1 MPVSKQPF
9 KSYGLGMV
17 NPYAA
22 PEVDVDVEA
31 ETTERPSNAF
41 LIGFRNGKLWSLI
54 VLVLVVP
61 AFYIEFAIPFTR
73 RETSDL
79 PADGMSW
86 ATTAWLW
93 FAACG
98 TGLTFITLPWAITA
112 GFVKWASER
121 RGSDTT
127 R

>member
-1 MPVSKQPF
+1 
-9 KSYGLGMV
+9 MV

-22 PEVDVDVEA
+22 PEADVDVET

-41 LIGFRNGKLWSLI
+41 LIEFRNGTLWSLI

-61 AFYIEFAIPFTR
+61 AFYIKCAIPFTR

-112 GFVKWASER
+112 GLVKWASER